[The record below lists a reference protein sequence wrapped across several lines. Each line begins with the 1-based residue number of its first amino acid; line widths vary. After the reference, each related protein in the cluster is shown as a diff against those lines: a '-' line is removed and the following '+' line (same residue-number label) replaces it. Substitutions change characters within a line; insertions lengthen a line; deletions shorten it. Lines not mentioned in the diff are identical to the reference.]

1 MHMIDIITTDEA
13 RQGFY
18 PTPPDVAEKLLADVN
33 WHKINTILEPSAGKG
48 DLIRAA
54 VKSAVADW
62 PENWGRYDRK
72 AFELDAV
79 EIDPHLRSIL
89 LYEFGGQKKKELAAR
104 MREIDS
110 ARVYDNEAHRYR
122 HPSPEIEREHDTLSK
137 EHQLIK
143 AVDMNIAH
151 DDFLTMDTRKSYD
164 LILMNPP
171 FSNGDE
177 HLLKAIEMQRR
188 QGGEI
193 RCILNA
199 ETILNPYT
207 NRRKVL
213 RSHLAAL
220 NADIQFVENGF
231 TGAERQTDVAVALI
245 KISIPTVE
253 YESAILN
260 NLREA
265 AQMDEPEPEEVTDLT
280 VTDFLQKIV
289 TQFNVEV
296 DAGLALIREYMALKR
311 HIGGTISMLIGDK
324 SRYADPT
331 QNDFVILMRK
341 KYWEILFNNP
351 KFTAKLTSNL
361 KDKYR
366 GMVSKM
372 GAYDFSLFNI
382 QQIMIEMN
390 AEMAQGVQDTIVA
403 LFDRM
408 TSQHTYYPE
417 CIKNIHYFNG
427 WKTNKAHKIN
437 SKVILPV
444 HGMMADPYW
453 SRNTINVREAEE
465 TIGDIEKVFDYL
477 DGNLT
482 AEVDL
487 HGILERA
494 NAEKQTKN
502 IPCKYFDV
510 TLYKKGTMHIKF
522 RNQALVDRFNIYCS
536 QKKGWLPPSYG
547 RTTYSDMSKE
557 EKDVV
562 DGFHGDGAE
571 GSGEKAYREILSRRA
586 YYLSE
591 PTRQMPALMSGA

>member
-1 MHMIDIITTDEA
+1 MNMTGIIATEEA

-18 PTPPDVAEKLLADVN
+18 PTPPDVAEKLLADID

-54 VKSAVADW
+54 VKSAVAEW
-62 PENWGRYDRK
+62 PASWGRYDRT

-79 EIDPHLRSIL
+79 EIDPYLRSIL
-89 LYEFGGQKKKELAAR
+89 LYEFGGQKKKEIASR
-104 MREIDS
+104 MQEIDNS
-110 ARVYDNEAHRYR
+110 RLYDSRVHAYR
-122 HPSPEIEREHDTLSK
+122 HPSPEIEK
-137 EHQLIK
+137 EHEALSEEHLLLK
-143 AVDMNIAH
+143 SVDMHITH
-151 DDFLTMDTRKSYD
+151 DNFLTMDTRKNYD

-177 HLLKAIEMQRR
+177 HLLKAIEIQRR
-188 QGGEI
+188 HGGEI

-213 RSHLAAL
+213 QNHLADL

-231 TGAERQTDVAVALI
+231 TSAERETDVAVALI
-245 KISIPTVE
+245 KISIPVVE
-253 YESAILN
+253 YESTIFKRLQ
-260 NLREA
+260 EA
-265 AQMDEPEPEEVTDLT
+265 AQIDEPEPEEVTDLT

-296 DAGLALIREYMALKR
+296 DAGLALIREYMALKK
-311 HIGGTISMLIGDK
+311 HIGGTISLSIGDK
-324 SRYADPT
+324 SKYST
-331 QNDFVILMRK
+331 INQNGFVELMRK
-341 KYWEILFNNP
+341 KYWELLFNNP

-366 GMVSKM
+366 GMVGKM

-382 QQIMIEMN
+382 QQIMVEMN
-390 AEMAQGVQDTIVA
+390 AEMSQGVQDAIVA

-417 CIKNIHYFNG
+417 CIKNIHYFDG

-437 SKVILPV
+437 EKVILPV
-444 HGMMADPYW
+444 HGLTADPYW
-453 SRNTINVREAEE
+453 SSNTINVREAEA
-465 TIGDIEKVFDYL
+465 TISDIEKVFDYL

-487 HGILERA
+487 HGVLERA
-494 NAEKQTKN
+494 NTEKQTKN

-522 RNQALVDRFNIYCS
+522 RNMELVERFNIYCS

-557 EKDVV
+557 EKAVV
-562 DGFHGDGAE
+562 DGFHGTGAE
-571 GSGEKAYREILSRRA
+571 GTGEKAYNEVLTHRA

-591 PTRQMPALMSGA
+591 PAKQMPMLTAGN